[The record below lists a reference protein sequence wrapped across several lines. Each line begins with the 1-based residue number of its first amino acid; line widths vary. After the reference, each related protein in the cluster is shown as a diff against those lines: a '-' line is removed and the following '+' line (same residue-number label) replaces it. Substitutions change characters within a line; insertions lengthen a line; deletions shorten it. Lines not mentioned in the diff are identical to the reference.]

1 MAATDGPVHL
11 LSLKVMRVSRPE
23 LASAW
28 EPFYS
33 SSPSFSAHSSA
44 AILSL
49 QGTKPLPGHPKTLR
63 DLTHASELLTLPS
76 SFGSIQLGETF
87 SSCLCINNETEVEI
101 EVVQTRVE
109 MQTVT
114 NKVVLYEAEALA
126 DSLPGGDTLERVVHH
141 EIKEL
146 GQHVLAC
153 TVTYRLPPNA
163 RSVPGASEDVTD
175 PSLQTF
181 RKFYKFAV
189 TNPLSVK
196 TKVHTPRS
204 PSALLSPLE
213 KEKIFLEVH
222 IQNLTQDAICFERM
236 RLECTDSWT
245 VIDGN
250 SLTDENDT
258 HKSMFSESMALMQP
272 HDMRQYV
279 YILTP
284 KNIELFPP
292 VHAPGSIIPLGR
304 LDISWRSSFGEPG
317 RLLTSMLS
325 RRIPLAPVAQPASA
339 LPPYLKRSIASSSPS
354 RPHSPSLSQSR
365 PGTPPR
371 PGSPAINRASISS
384 IIRPH
389 SPQQST
395 MPSSVPLPELEVQLL
410 VRSIPREGIQLE
422 KPFSVSFSAIISSG
436 IPPSGKGHMGRRIK
450 LAIQHIRPRTI
461 PPPTLS
467 PPVEALSPRIPS
479 SSGFSTPSSAPT
491 TFNYALAHQKILAA
505 SSQLPAPEPLPYD
518 DDLPNTEV
526 NVLPP
531 PYFEGGS
538 DEYKHSGVSFVGPSA
553 TFLPIVDLLVSN
565 AQTKGEAP
573 SKIQAVQDFDLS
585 FVALR
590 KGFSTLGGIRVL
602 LVDDSLT
609 QGVQEENDKNVRA
622 KRAQVLREY
631 GVVGEVWVSS

>member
-1 MAATDGPVHL
+1 M
-11 LSLKVMRVSRPE
+11 
-23 LASAW
+23 
-28 EPFYS
+28 
-33 SSPSFSAHSSA
+33 
-44 AILSL
+44 
-49 QGTKPLPGHPKTLR
+49 
-63 DLTHASELLTLPS
+63 
-76 SFGSIQLGETF
+76 
-87 SSCLCINNETEVEI
+87 
-101 EVVQTRVE
+101 
-109 MQTVT
+109 
-114 NKVVLYEAEALA
+114 
-126 DSLPGGDTLERVVHH
+126 
-141 EIKEL
+141 
-146 GQHVLAC
+146 
-153 TVTYRLPPNA
+153 
-163 RSVPGASEDVTD
+163 
-175 PSLQTF
+175 
-181 RKFYKFAV
+181 
-189 TNPLSVK
+189 K
-196 TKVHTPRS
+196 TKVHTPKS

-236 RLECTDSWT
+236 RLECTDNWA

-250 SLTDENDT
+250 NLTDENET

-272 HDMRQYV
+272 QDMRQYI

-339 LPPYLKRSIASSSPS
+339 LPPYLKRSIAPSSPS

-371 PGSPAINRASISS
+371 PGSPAVGRASISS

-395 MPSSVPLPELEVQLL
+395 IPPSLPLSELEVHLL

-422 KPFSVSFSAIISSG
+422 KPFSISFSAIISSG
-436 IPPSGKGHMGRRIK
+436 IPPLGKGFTGRRIK
-450 LAIQHIRPRTI
+450 LAIQHTRPRPI
-461 PPPTLS
+461 PPPNS
-467 PPVEALSPRIPS
+467 APPVEALSPRIPS

-505 SSQLPAPEPLPYD
+505 SSQLPMPEPSPYD
-518 DDLPNTEV
+518 DSSNIEV

-531 PYFEGGS
+531 PYFERGS
-538 DEYKHSGVSFVGPSA
+538 DDPKHSASSGVSFLGPSA
-553 TFLPIVDLLVSN
+553 IFLPMVDLLISD
-565 AQTKGEAP
+565 AQAKGEAP

-585 FVALR
+585 FVGLR
-590 KGFSTLGGIRVL
+590 TGFSTIGGIRIL
-602 LVDDSLT
+602 LVDDHLT
-609 QGVQEENDKNVRA
+609 QGVQEDDDKNVRTT
-622 KRAQVLREY
+622 RAHILREY
-631 GVVGEVWVSS
+631 AIVGEVWVSS